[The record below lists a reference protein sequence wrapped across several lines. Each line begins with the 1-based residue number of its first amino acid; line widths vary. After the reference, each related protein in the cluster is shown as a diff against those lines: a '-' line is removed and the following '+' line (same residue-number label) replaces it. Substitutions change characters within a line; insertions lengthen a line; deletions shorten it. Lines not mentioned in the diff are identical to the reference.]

1 MVPTLTLGNSVQR
14 GVAKIWSLPE
24 VAASELQQALEAAH
38 LATLD
43 DDLAEQVA
51 SRIDSTPQATIDEI
65 VATLARLS
73 GIVTGASVP
82 IDDFAAD
89 VYETLSKSED
99 HELNLSEPERARF
112 RGRLVSLLS
121 ATSISLSGRARLV
134 FTEHEHYLCYAR
146 IMSDVRP
153 IFGNR
158 VDDKPIAA
166 TIVHTL
172 KLAYHDAKEVREF
185 FVALDGSSLDRL
197 SDLIERAKRK
207 VASLKAT
214 LIDGSGTHYLDT

>member
-89 VYETLSKSED
+89 VYETLSKS
-99 HELNLSEPERARF
+99 
-112 RGRLVSLLS
+112 RG
-121 ATSISLSGRARLV
+121 
-134 FTEHEHYLCYAR
+134 
-146 IMSDVRP
+146 P
-153 IFGNR
+153 
-158 VDDKPIAA
+158 
-166 TIVHTL
+166 
-172 KLAYHDAKEVREF
+172 
-185 FVALDGSSLDRL
+185 
-197 SDLIERAKRK
+197 
-207 VASLKAT
+207 
-214 LIDGSGTHYLDT
+214 

>member
-1 MVPTLTLGNSVQR
+1 MAPILTLSDSVQR
-14 GVAKIWSLPE
+14 GVATIWSLPE
-24 VAASELQQALEAAH
+24 VVAAELQQALEAAH

-43 DDLAEQVA
+43 DDLPEQVA
-51 SRIDSTPQATIDEI
+51 SRVDSIPRATIDEI

-82 IDDFAAD
+82 IGDFGAD
-89 VYETLSKSED
+89 VYETLSKSAD
-99 HELNLSEPERARF
+99 HGLNLSESEQARF
-112 RGRLVSLLS
+112 RDRLESLLS
-121 ATSISLSGRARLV
+121 TTSISLSGRARLV

-158 VDDKPIAA
+158 VEDKPIAA

-207 VASLKAT
+207 AASLKST